1 MAVIGFAAG
10 VRQVWHWFVISTG
23 IKKKGIVQVQTKPLR
38 LFGCNRLRS
47 LYTETR
53 LIDFVPFDHLFG
65 SGRMVLTTDLFAFTS
80 TIEEPWS
87 GLVRAMSPQSWE
99 GPTLAL

>member
-1 MAVIGFAAG
+1 M
-10 VRQVWHWFVISTG
+10 
-23 IKKKGIVQVQTKPLR
+23 VQVQTEPLR
-38 LFGCNRLRS
+38 PVH
-47 LYTETR
+47 TETR

-65 SGRMVLTTDLFAFTS
+65 SGRMVLTTDLFSAFTS

-87 GLVRAMSPQSWE
+87 GLVRAMSPQSWG